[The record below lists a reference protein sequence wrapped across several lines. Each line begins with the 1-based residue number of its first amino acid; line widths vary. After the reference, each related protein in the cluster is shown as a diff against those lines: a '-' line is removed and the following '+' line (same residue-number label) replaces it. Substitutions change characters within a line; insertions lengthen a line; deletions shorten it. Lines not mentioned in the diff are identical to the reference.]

1 MHLSLE
7 SWRVL
12 LLGSGPDFCSCLQA
26 TGTKFAVKVAL
37 DLTTEVMVMK
47 RLTNHSNTVSL
58 HAVFHEKERMYVV
71 MTLCSGRTLRRALS
85 VSGCPGS
92 PVVRNI

>member
-1 MHLSLE
+1 
-7 SWRVL
+7 
-12 LLGSGPDFCSCLQA
+12 
-26 TGTKFAVKVAL
+26 
-37 DLTTEVMVMK
+37 MK